1 LSKPEP
7 PLNPHGTP
15 YFLSSRHPDHRERLQ
30 CLSARSGIPLWDGE
44 TLGYC
49 LELAEE
55 GFFELFALE
64 NPTLR
69 VRADFSSGEFRHRL
83 KTSGKQQPLA
93 KAVGIAK
100 GHSRV
105 LDATGGLGGDAMVLA
120 SLGCEVT
127 ICERHPLVA
136 LLLENGLEQARA
148 TLPCAAQVRL
158 QPGDAMAYL
167 ASLAEPPPVIYL
179 DPMYA
184 VKDKSALSRK
194 AMQIFESLVG
204 ADADQAE
211 LFQLA
216 RSKATQR
223 VVVKRPRHAPP
234 LAPPTH
240 SFAGSTT
247 RYDMY
252 LAGQNHTTA

>member
-1 LSKPEP
+1 MP
-7 PLNPHGTP
+7 PDPHPSHAITPHMP
-15 YFLSSRHPDHRERLQ
+15 YFLTTRHPGHQARLQ
-30 CLSARSGIPLWDGE
+30 TLSTRSGIPLWQGE
-44 TLGYC
+44 RLGYC
-49 LELAEE
+49 LELAED
-55 GFFELFALE
+55 GFLELFALE

-69 VRADFSSGEFRHRL
+69 VRADFASGEFRHRL

-93 KAVGIAK
+93 KAVGVAK
-100 GHSRV
+100 GYTRI

-127 ICERHPLVA
+127 VCERHPLVA
-136 LLLENGLEQARA
+136 LLLENGLEQARSN
-148 TLPCAAQVRL
+148 LPYAARVHL
-158 QPGDAMAYL
+158 YPGEAMAYL
-167 ASLAEPPPVIYL
+167 AGLAETLPVIYL

-194 AMQIFESLVG
+194 AMQIFENLVG

-216 RSKATQR
+216 LGKAGQR

-234 LAPPTH
+234 LATPTH
-240 SFAGSTT
+240 SFTGSTT

-252 LAGQNHTTA
+252 LAAPGAR